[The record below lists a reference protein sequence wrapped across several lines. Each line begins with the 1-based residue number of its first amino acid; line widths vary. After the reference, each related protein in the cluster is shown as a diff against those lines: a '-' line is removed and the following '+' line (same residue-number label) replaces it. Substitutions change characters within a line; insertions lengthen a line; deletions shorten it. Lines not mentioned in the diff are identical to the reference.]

1 MTPTPSLVDR
11 ITVRSPCT
19 ESWDAMRGDDRKRFC
34 DKCRLHVFDISA
46 MSRPEAEALLATRLT
61 GGGNAPGADR
71 LCVRFARRPDGTVVT
86 EDCGPVRR
94 AIRRR
99 AIAVRTAAASI
110 FAMFF
115 PLAACSQPAP
125 TIDVQGT
132 PLAPPERLAGEVE
145 LGDYCPPEMGKV
157 RVEPPTP
164 AGEPP
169 VTPPPESPES
179 PSQPK

>member
-11 ITVRSPCT
+11 ITVRTPCT

-46 MSRPEAEALLATRLT
+46 MSRIEAEALLTTRLT

-94 AIRRR
+94 TLRRR
-99 AIAVRTAAASI
+99 AIAVRTAAASL

-115 PLAACSQPAP
+115 PLAACSQPTP

-132 PLAPPERLAGEVE
+132 PVAPPERLAGEVE
-145 LGDYCPPEMGKV
+145 LGDYCPPEMGKPSV
-157 RVEPPTP
+157 PQPPARVT
-164 AGEPP
+164 
-169 VTPPPESPES
+169 PPESPS
-179 PSQPK
+179 PPK